1 VGSGGRGVG
10 IVGTTE
16 NTKVVIGG
24 CCALQGKVWSGWL
37 TTFEGRWLRRWVAV
51 FKASAHSWQGE
62 TLERGNIR
70 SCWWWCK

>member
-1 VGSGGRGVG
+1 
-10 IVGTTE
+10 
-16 NTKVVIGG
+16 
-24 CCALQGKVWSGWL
+24 VWSGWL